1 MSENVITG
9 LGVVGNILLAGAY
22 IPQIHK
28 IIVTKSAED
37 LSLLMWLAYFIGDVL
52 LLIYSIL
59 TGDTIFTALFT
70 LFSIANFTILAL
82 TVKYGKTP
90 KA

>member
-1 MSENVITG
+1 MSEEAIQA
-9 LGVVGNILLAGAY
+9 LGVMGNILLVGAY

-52 LLIYSIL
+52 LLIYSIM
-59 TGDTIFTALFT
+59 TNDTIFTALFT
-70 LFSIANFTILAL
+70 LFTVANFTILAL
-82 TVKYGKTP
+82 TVKYGKPP

>member
-1 MSENVITG
+1 MSEGGIQA
-9 LGVVGNILLAGAY
+9 LGVMGNILLAGAY

-28 IIVTKSAED
+28 IIATKSAED
-37 LSLLMWLAYFIGDVL
+37 LSVLMWLAYFIGDVL

-70 LFSIANFTILAL
+70 LFTIANFTILVL
-82 TVKYGKTP
+82 TLKYGKPP
-90 KA
+90 KQ